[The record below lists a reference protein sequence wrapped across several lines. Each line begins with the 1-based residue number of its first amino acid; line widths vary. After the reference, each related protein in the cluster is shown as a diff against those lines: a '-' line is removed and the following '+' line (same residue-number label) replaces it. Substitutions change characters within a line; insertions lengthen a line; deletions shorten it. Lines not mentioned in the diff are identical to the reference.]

1 MRMSVVHRI
10 KWGILGCVE
19 IAERA
24 FIPAVLESET
34 ARCPRIRQ
42 RKRRSSMRFAKVI
55 AALIALALVAACS
68 STYKA
73 KPELTYYHGQN
84 VPPEYLKILKA
95 GPDAI
100 TFEIRIEFEPKR
112 MYHLVLDG
120 NEPVAQGWFSTLRA
134 GGQAYTVTLKPET
147 GKTFEAG
154 KTYRLCI
161 GAQSPADVQMTSS
174 NYRCQ
179 ADYTFVFQEKR

>member
-1 MRMSVVHRI
+1 MRS
-10 KWGILGCVE
+10 
-19 IAERA
+19 
-24 FIPAVLESET
+24 
-34 ARCPRIRQ
+34 
-42 RKRRSSMRFAKVI
+42 AKVI
-55 AALIALALVAACS
+55 TVLSGLALGAACS
-68 STYKA
+68 STYKT

-100 TFEIRIEFEPKR
+100 TFEIRIEFTPR
-112 MYHLVLDG
+112 QMYHVVLDG

-134 GGQAYTVTLKPET
+134 GGLVYTVTLKPEA

-161 GAQSPADVQMTSS
+161 GTQSPEDVQMTSS